1 MDLTVNE
8 LETVKQKI
16 AATEVKLVKAE
27 EEGDIPRR
35 NRLEEY
41 ILELQKKE
49 NRLSQSAGKI
59 ICKIPIDGCSFNICC
74 CLSI

>member
-16 AATEVKLVKAE
+16 AATEADLAEAKA
-27 EEGDIPRR
+27 EGDISRR

-49 NRLSQSAGKI
+49 NRLSQSAGK
-59 ICKIPIDGCSFNICC
+59 
-74 CLSI
+74 

>member
-59 ICKIPIDGCSFNICC
+59 ICKTPIDGCSFNICC
-74 CLSI
+74 YLSI